1 MADRLSAAR
10 QRLQEAL
17 RAGEATSALRA
28 GVQALQAQQD
38 REAVRVAEVD
48 ALAQVAR
55 DAAIQR
61 RAAEIQ
67 QAVAARLR
75 VAITPFIGTKP

>member
-10 QRLQEAL
+10 QRLQEAV
-17 RAGEATSALRA
+17 RTGAATSALRA
-28 GVQALQAQQD
+28 GVQALEAQQA
-38 REAVRVAEVD
+38 REAVRIAEVD

-61 RAAEIQ
+61 RASEIQ
-67 QAVAARLR
+67 QEVEARLR
-75 VAITPFIGTKP
+75 VAITKFVGTKP